1 MIRFI
6 VIILLGSSA
15 LFYSCEKAKDV
26 DTTIQIYKFNVGQD
40 YSNNVPV
47 ELSVDKTKITSNSSE
62 LNERWP
68 VKLISGYY
76 MNGSMGVN
84 SGYLSLTVEEYNSY
98 DIIPS
103 VDSLFKLLV
112 EKDPYL
118 EYYQRNDDGTF
129 NNENGAFG
137 IDTAMIN
144 DLIRTDKLENYFE
157 RLK

>member
-1 MIRFI
+1 M
-6 VIILLGSSA
+6 
-15 LFYSCEKAKDV
+15 
-26 DTTIQIYKFNVGQD
+26 
-40 YSNNVPV
+40 
-47 ELSVDKTKITSNSSE
+47 DKTKITSNSSE

-112 EKDPYL
+112 EKD
-118 EYYQRNDDGTF
+118 
-129 NNENGAFG
+129 
-137 IDTAMIN
+137 
-144 DLIRTDKLENYFE
+144 
-157 RLK
+157 LK

>member
-6 VIILLGSSA
+6 IIILVGIFN
-15 LFYSCEKAKDV
+15 LFCSCEKVKNE
-26 DTTIQIYKFNVGQD
+26 DTTIQIYKFDTASD

-47 ELSVDKTKITSNSSE
+47 ELSLDKNKITSNPSE
-62 LNERWP
+62 LNTRWP
-68 VKLISGYY
+68 IRLVSGYY
-76 MNGSMGVN
+76 LNGSMGVN
-84 SGYLSLTVEEYNSY
+84 SGYLSLTIEEYNSY
-98 DIIPS
+98 DIIPG

-129 NNENGAFG
+129 RDENGVYG
-137 IDTAMIN
+137 IDTAFIN
-144 DLIRTDKLENYFE
+144 DLIRTDKLENYFD

>member
-1 MIRFI
+1 MKKFI
-6 VIILLGSSA
+6 VIVLLGSST
-15 LFYSCEKAKDV
+15 LFYSCEKAKDE
-26 DTTIQIYKFNVGQD
+26 DTTIQIYKFKVGQD

-98 DIIPS
+98 DIIPG

-129 NNENGAFG
+129 RNENGVYG
-137 IDTAMIN
+137 IDTAFIN
-144 DLIRTDKLENYFE
+144 DLIRKGKLEKYFD